1 MHMMWAQVSSVATS
15 VGRQRRTPAIQPTS
29 FFLPSS
35 MEYNESSEGLQPKL
49 FNVPKEC
56 RWLGP
61 QALCVDEWEAQ
72 HIHTV
77 AHRHDSFNPMK
88 CVRRSRL

>member
-1 MHMMWAQVSSVATS
+1 MHMMWALLQPLLVD
-15 VGRQRRTPAIQPTS
+15 RDEHRRSNRPV

-35 MEYNESSEGLQPKL
+35 MECNESSEGLQPKL

-61 QALCVDEWEAQ
+61 QAICVDEWEAQ